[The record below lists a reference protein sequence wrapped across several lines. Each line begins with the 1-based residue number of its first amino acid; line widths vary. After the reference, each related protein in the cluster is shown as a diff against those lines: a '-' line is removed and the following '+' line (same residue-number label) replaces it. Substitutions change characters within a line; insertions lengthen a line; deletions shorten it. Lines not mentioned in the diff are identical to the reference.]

1 MALKPGLASRFAILA
16 FFTTS
21 TCVFLALFFFP
32 TIYADDSWE
41 TYIPKVIRPSQSKP
55 TNEIYSCDDPYR
67 RPGYLYIDQED
78 YQKTRWLPYTDD
90 ILNADAP
97 ESAQY
102 PASEEHDVKFEETDI
117 EDEFLRSKSNPQS
130 WMTMAVAESKRRTSA
145 INVPKDEQKA
155 THFAAMKEGGDLG
168 WLWGRRVL
176 MLGDSVDRFMTQY
189 FCEEFGSTMRQPQ
202 QHTTATCSI
211 PSLNL
216 TLTHWHYAGS
226 FTYRPQWWWM
236 KDMQEIP
243 FEERWQNLW
252 GPMVDS
258 LRGPEGRPDLV
269 LWQNGLWDERAL
281 WENGEAHY
289 NPDELLGQRQ
299 RQLVWQE
306 VRFITARVKKLVQR
320 ISSEFGPDVPT
331 MFRAF
336 TLHRES
342 DARDANLYELE
353 RVSRAVA
360 EQAGHEMFE
369 WGRLISGFSMLYKDQ
384 THPGKGPASWLW
396 SNMML
401 EYLARGAGK
410 GDEARKPYFDGWQA
424 CHSHLSQWGGR

>member
-1 MALKPGLASRFAILA
+1 MKM
-16 FFTTS
+16 
-21 TCVFLALFFFP
+21 VV
-32 TIYADDSWE
+32 E
-41 TYIPKVIRPSQSKP
+41 ESQ
-55 TNEIYSCDDPYR
+55 R
-67 RPGYLYIDQED
+67 RVNSID
-78 YQKTRWLPYTDD
+78 
-90 ILNADAP
+90 
-97 ESAQY
+97 
-102 PASEEHDVKFEETDI
+102 
-117 EDEFLRSKSNPQS
+117 
-130 WMTMAVAESKRRTSA
+130 
-145 INVPKDEQKA
+145 VPKEEQKA
-155 THFAAMKEGGDLG
+155 SHFAAMKDEGGLS

-176 MLGDSVDRFMTQY
+176 MLGDSVDRFMTQF
-189 FCEEFGSTMRQPQ
+189 FCEELGSKMRQPK

-226 FTYRPQWWWM
+226 FTFRPQWWWM
-236 KDMQEIP
+236 EDMEEIP
-243 FEERWQNLW
+243 FEERWAKLW

-258 LRGPEGRPDLV
+258 VRGPNGRPDLIM
-269 LWQNGLWDERAL
+269 WQNGLWDERAL

-289 NPDELLGQRQ
+289 NPGELLGQRQ

-320 ISSEFGPDVPT
+320 LSTEFGPDVPT

-336 TLHRES
+336 TMHRES

-424 CHSHLSQWGGR
+424 CHAHLAQWGGR

>member
-1 MALKPGLASRFAILA
+1 MHSSASNQ
-16 FFTTS
+16 
-21 TCVFLALFFFP
+21 
-32 TIYADDSWE
+32 IYNCE
-41 TYIPKVIRPSQSKP
+41 
-55 TNEIYSCDDPYR
+55 DPYR

-78 YQKTRWLPYTDD
+78 YRETRWLPYTDD

-97 ESAQY
+97 DSAQY
-102 PASEEHDVKFEETDI
+102 PPPKDQDVKFNRTDI
-117 EDEFLRSKSNPQS
+117 EFEFLQSTSNPKS
-130 WMTMAVAESKRRTSA
+130 WMRIAVNEAKRRQKESKIARHDQR
-145 INVPKDEQKA
+145 A
-155 THFAAMKEGGDLG
+155 TDFAAIKEEGGLG

-176 MLGDSVDRFMTQY
+176 MLGDSIDRFMTQY
-189 FCEEFGSTMRQPQ
+189 FCEELGSKMRQSKP
-202 QHTTATCSI
+202 HTTATCSI
-211 PSLNL
+211 PALNL

-226 FTYRPQWWWM
+226 FTFRPQWWWM

-243 FEERWQNLW
+243 FEERWDSLW
-252 GPMVDS
+252 GPMVNS
-258 LRGPEGRPDLV
+258 LRGPHGRPDLV

-289 NPDELLGQRQ
+289 DPDQELGQRQ

-320 ISSEFGPDVPT
+320 LANEFGPEVPT

-401 EYLARGAGK
+401 EYLARSAGASDK
-410 GDEARKPYFDGWQA
+410 ARAPYFDSWGA
-424 CHSHLSQWGGR
+424 CHSHLAQWGGR